1 MIKLKTLS
9 HKLPVKELAKAGAAN
24 KIAPQQLAR
33 RQLQGRTRD
42 TKRRQVWIDQGGK
55 CAVCDRVVFG
65 KGEVHLDHIIPIS
78 HGGTDDDNNLQILCV
93 PCHEDKTRKENSANG
108 SEWSGKFF

>member
-1 MIKLKTLS
+1 MSKLKTLS
-9 HKLPVKELAKAGAAN
+9 HKLPVKALAEAGAAK

-42 TKRRQVWIDQGGK
+42 TKRQQVWLEQGGK
-55 CAVCDRVVFG
+55 CAACERVVFG
-65 KGEVHLDHIIPIS
+65 KCDVHLDHIVPLS
-78 HGGTDDDNNLQILCV
+78 QGGTDDDANLQVLCV

-108 SEWSGKFF
+108 SEWNGKFF